1 MQNKNKLDL
10 WVKEVFQDNVSLGF
24 RVEEVLFSEK
34 SKYQQVDIVKT
45 TGHGKMLLNDG
56 MVMLSEKDEFVYH
69 EMIAHVPIFSH
80 PNPDKILI
88 IGGGDGGTAREVLK
102 HKNVRKVTLVEID
115 ELVVNACKKHL
126 PKLSKSFEDPKMN
139 LLIDDGVKFV
149 NETKEKFDII
159 LVDSTDP
166 VGPATPLFNREFY
179 ESASKILND
188 DGILI
193 SQAESPFYNQ
203 DIQLS
208 MMKAQRDFFK
218 TLNIF
223 LLSNLTY
230 PGGLWSFGFASK
242 GNISFKTDTTEKFKD
257 SGIKMK
263 YYNPDVHLAS
273 FVLPDFIKE
282 NLSGIID
289 N

>member
-1 MQNKNKLDL
+1 MENSKLDL

-24 RVEEVLFSEK
+24 KVDEVLFSEK
-34 SKYQQVDIVKT
+34 SRFQQVDIVKT

-69 EMIAHVPIFSH
+69 EMIAHVPLFSH
-80 PNPDKILI
+80 ANPESILI

-102 HKNVRKVTLVEID
+102 HSCVKKVTLVEID
-115 ELVVNACKKHL
+115 ELVVKACKEHL
-126 PKLSKSFEDPKMN
+126 PEIASSFNDPKLN
-139 LLIDDGVKFV
+139 LLIEDGVKFV
-149 NETKEKFDII
+149 NETKEKFDVI
-159 LVDSTDP
+159 LIDSTDP

-179 ESASKILND
+179 QSVSKVLNP

-203 DIQLS
+203 DIQKS
-208 MMKAQRDFFK
+208 MMGAQRDFFER
-218 TLNIF
+218 LNIF

-230 PGGLWSFGFASK
+230 PGGLWSFGFASN
-242 GNISFKTDTTEKFKD
+242 GNTDFKTDTSIKFKE
-257 SGIKMK
+257 SGIKTK
-263 YYNPDVHLAS
+263 YYTPDIHLAS
-273 FVLPDFIKE
+273 FVLPVFIKE